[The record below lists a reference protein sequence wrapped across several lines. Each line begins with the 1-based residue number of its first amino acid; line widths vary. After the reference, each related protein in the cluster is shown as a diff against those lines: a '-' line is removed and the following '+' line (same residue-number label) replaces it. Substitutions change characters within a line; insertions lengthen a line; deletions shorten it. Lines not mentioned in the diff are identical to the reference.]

1 MGWKENRRRKRTW
14 YRHYKQIADEVVGLV
29 RRGGEPQVAAEAIVC
44 LFYELY
50 ERRRLH
56 GKRRVAVS
64 AFESMLLACRDA
76 GLGDMTLQARTYAAG
91 TRPTSRGALDIR
103 ARTKTPTS
111 EPVQPNSR
119 GQYLS
124 DIASVARMAEGPT
137 AELTMNT
144 LRNAINVLS
153 VNNPPASELIV
164 AARAYNAY
172 AKDVYAEPMR
182 DDSTKEMARE
192 AEARP
197 DTEIPF

>member
-14 YRHYKQIADEVVGLV
+14 YRHYKGIADDIARLCKG
-29 RRGGEPQVAAEAIVC
+29 PQPIAAEALVG
-44 LFYELY
+44 LFFELY

-56 GKRRVAVS
+56 GKRRVAES
-64 AFESMLLACRDA
+64 AFESMRLACLDA
-76 GLGDMTLQARTYAAG
+76 GLGDASLQARTWPAG
-91 TRPTSRGALDIR
+91 TRPKTNTFFDLG